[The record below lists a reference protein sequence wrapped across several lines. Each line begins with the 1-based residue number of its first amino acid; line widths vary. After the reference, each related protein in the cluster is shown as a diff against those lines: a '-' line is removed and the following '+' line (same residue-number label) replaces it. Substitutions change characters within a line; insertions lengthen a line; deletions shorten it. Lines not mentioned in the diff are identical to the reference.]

1 MPHTLQ
7 ESGLKVVFMRV
18 RSGRAQQASLS
29 GALFL
34 LMVCAFL
41 AAAAWAGAAWQH
53 ARDAQGG
60 ASNVRLMSSWRAIPA
75 AQASMDAAAEN
86 QLALNQA
93 LAAGTQPDG
102 AHEADFVRE
111 NVGVLAS
118 RLGALQAQVVA
129 LDSLNR
135 RLIELA
141 TQHDQPFKAVPQ
153 AAAASTT
160 TASSNAPSGDAPVR
174 VTDTQRLLTR
184 AAETV
189 GLRALDTA
197 SLLHTT
203 SAEDIGRQLD
213 ALQVDLG
220 KRSDLLATL
229 DPALVQKSGAALRWP
244 TATPVADYP
253 YLSSSYGW
261 RRHPITG
268 RQAMHEGLD
277 FAAPRGTPINAA
289 AGGVVVEARYVNGY
303 GNLVEIDHGDGLLT
317 RYAHAS
323 RLYVKQGD
331 VVKRGQRVAAVGS
344 SGLSTGPHLHFE
356 VKLAGQPLDPRL
368 FLPST
373 VAGGATFASARPGE
387 G

>member
-1 MPHTLQ
+1 
-7 ESGLKVVFMRV
+7 LKVVFMRV
-18 RSGRAQQASLS
+18 RSGRAQQATLS
-29 GALFL
+29 GTLFL
-34 LMVCAFL
+34 LMGCAFL
-41 AAAAWAGAAWQH
+41 ATAAWAGAAWQH
-53 ARDAQGG
+53 ARDSHGG
-60 ASNVRLMSSWRAIPA
+60 ASEARLMSSWRAVPA

-86 QLALNQA
+86 QLALNEV
-93 LAAGTQPDG
+93 LAAGARPDS
-102 AHEADFVRE
+102 AHEAEFVRE

-141 TQHDQPFKAVPQ
+141 SQHDQPFKAVPQ
-153 AAAASTT
+153 AAAASVSAT
-160 TASSNAPSGDAPVR
+160 SGDAPAV

-184 AAETV
+184 AAQTAGV
-189 GLRALDTA
+189 HALDNA
-197 SLLHTT
+197 SLLHTP

-244 TATPVADYP
+244 TGTPVADYP

-303 GNLVEIDHGDGLLT
+303 GNLVEIDHGDGLMT

-373 VAGGATFASARPGE
+373 VAGGATLASARPGE

>member
-7 ESGLKVVFMRV
+7 ESGLKVVFTRV
-18 RSGRAQQASLS
+18 RSGRAQQASIS

-34 LMVCAFL
+34 LMVCAL
-41 AAAAWAGAAWQH
+41 VAAAAWAGAAWQH

-60 ASNVRLMSSWRAIPA
+60 ASNARLLSSWRAVPA

-93 LAAGTQPDG
+93 LAEGTQPDS

-141 TQHDQPFKAVPQ
+141 TQHDQPFKALPQ
-153 AAAASTT
+153 ATAAS
-160 TASSNAPSGDAPVR
+160 ASATPGDAPILA
-174 VTDTQRLLTR
+174 TDTQRLLTR
-184 AAETV
+184 AAETAGV
-189 GLRALDTA
+189 RALDTA
-197 SLLHTT
+197 SLLHTP

-244 TATPVADYP
+244 TATPVADFP

-373 VAGGATFASARPGE
+373 VAGGAAFASARPGE